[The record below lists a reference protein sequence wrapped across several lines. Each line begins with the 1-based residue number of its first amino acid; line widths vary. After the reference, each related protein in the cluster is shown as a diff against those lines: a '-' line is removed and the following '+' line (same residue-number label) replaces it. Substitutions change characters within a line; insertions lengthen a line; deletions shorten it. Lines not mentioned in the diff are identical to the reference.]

1 MEYLRSIHYISQV
14 LLEDVEN
21 TTGMLSN
28 LLFSYDGET
37 VDILALGGPQSWR
50 SAAFQHGHYH

>member
-1 MEYLRSIHYISQV
+1 MEYLRSIHYITQV

-21 TTGMLSN
+21 TTGVRSD

-37 VDILALGGPQSWR
+37 VDNLALGGPQSWR
-50 SAAFQHGHYH
+50 SASFQHSHCH